1 MTITTHTPSAVSTQ
15 PRRPE
20 TEPIRPS
27 VRHPRSRAGRRLS
40 LIDRAALT
48 IGVALVMWSRR
59 PRTVA
64 SARRETST
72 RALRLAAVLA
82 SGQSARYEYHA
93 LAQSAPPR

>member
-1 MTITTHTPSAVSTQ
+1 MTITTHTPSPVSTQ

-64 SARRETST
+64 STRRATST

-93 LAQSAPPR
+93 LTQSAPPR